1 MLYLFYIPIAC
12 VCVYT
17 HKFLIDFDSSF
28 YFVLA
33 INMVLMNV
41 LLHDPKLPKLLLGKR
56 KYYHLFLFLL
66 NSTQYEYTH
75 IHIFIYNMNMSI
87 YILYSFYGKS
97 NEIPKISLFSYVPE
111 NFCVNFSI

>member
-87 YILYSFYGKS
+87 YILYSFYGK
-97 NEIPKISLFSYVPE
+97 IK
-111 NFCVNFSI
+111 